1 MPIFLWKLIEGEN
14 IMGAIYGWQYGNTC
28 LDTKRLRYVIYYTYS
43 NHNFTKMLCTQ
54 WSLTFRLHVVDS
66 ILAICRY
73 NFTPKCCVHIT
84 LPRVIC
90 KWWSNQLLT
99 KISLGCSS
107 RLPSLFN
114 QHAMHDGVIQHVHGR
129 CEDCHRHGPHALSL
143 QSLSR
148 RRAWCPYNQ
157 GQDIMHNWR
166 GWRALGR
173 RYILL

>member
-73 NFTPKCCVHIT
+73 NFTPKCCVPIT

-114 QHAMHDGVIQHVHGR
+114 QHAMHEGVIQHVPWTMWGLPPPWSS
-129 CEDCHRHGPHALSL
+129 CIEFAISIKKTCMVSL
-143 QSLSR
+143 QS
-148 RRAWCPYNQ
+148 RAS
-157 GQDIMHNWR
+157 HH
-166 GWRALGR
+166 A
-173 RYILL
+173 